1 MTSETVTVLF
11 TDVVSSTEFLS
22 RVGEERA
29 EVIRR
34 ELVDLM
40 RIAIA
45 AHGGREVKNLG
56 DGLMVAFDGVIGA
69 LGCAVAMQQGLH
81 ARNEH
86 ASDPL
91 SIRIG
96 ISSGEADIEDGDYF
110 GVPVVEAAR
119 VCAKAG
125 AEQIFATEIVRLLAG
140 SRGGFE
146 FAALGP
152 LELKGLDAPV
162 VAYEVRWAPIA
173 PPAATVPLPA
183 RLQPAEGAIFVGRVP
198 QQALLHDALKHA
210 DVAAHQRV
218 VLLSGEAGIGKTT
231 LVSTFA
237 AEAYAGG
244 SIVLYG
250 RCDEDLAIPY
260 QPWVEALTHLV
271 EHAPEDVLRDHV
283 EHRDGD
289 LVALVPA
296 LTSRLDDVPASRSS
310 DRDTERHLL
319 FGAVVDLLARVS
331 APTSVVLVLDD
342 LHWADRTT
350 LQLLRHVAS
359 TSTPMR
365 LLVLGTF
372 RETDISASHPL
383 TEVLAALHR
392 EAAVERVSLEGLD
405 DLELLTLMEFIAGH
419 EMDGTATALRD
430 ELREETNGNPFFVT
444 EILRH
449 LVETGTIAAS
459 ELRSTGLPV
468 SVREV
473 VGRRVQRLGEDAGRV
488 LSIAAVIGRD
498 FDLPLLAGVRHRRG
512 TGNSLPLHV
521 RARADPADA
530 VRRSLRRAPSP
541 VAPAHRRGARSAAWR
556 SNPSR
561 R

>member
-40 RIAIA
+40 RIAIG

-69 LGCAVAMQQGLH
+69 LGCAVAMQQALH

-86 ASDPL
+86 AAEPL

-162 VAYEVRWAPIA
+162 VAYEVGWSPIA
-173 PPAATVPLPA
+173 PPASTVPLPA

-283 EHRDGD
+283 AHRDGD

-372 RETDISASHPL
+372 RETDIERESSAH
-383 TEVLAALHR
+383 
-392 EAAVERVSLEGLD
+392 
-405 DLELLTLMEFIAGH
+405 
-419 EMDGTATALRD
+419 
-430 ELREETNGNPFFVT
+430 
-444 EILRH
+444 
-449 LVETGTIAAS
+449 
-459 ELRSTGLPV
+459 
-468 SVREV
+468 
-473 VGRRVQRLGEDAGRV
+473 
-488 LSIAAVIGRD
+488 
-498 FDLPLLAGVRHRRG
+498 
-512 TGNSLPLHV
+512 
-521 RARADPADA
+521 
-530 VRRSLRRAPSP
+530 
-541 VAPAHRRGARSAAWR
+541 RGARGIAS
-556 SNPSR
+556 
-561 R
+561 

>member
-34 ELVDLM
+34 ELVELL
-40 RIAIA
+40 RVAIG

-69 LGCAVAMQQGLH
+69 LGCAVAMQQALH
-81 ARNEH
+81 ARNER
-86 ASDPL
+86 ASEPL

-162 VAYEVRWAPIA
+162 VAYEVRWSPIA

-198 QQALLHDALKHA
+198 QQAVLHDALKHA

-250 RCDEDLAIPY
+250 RCDEDLAVPY

-271 EHAPEDVLRDHV
+271 GHVPEEVLREHVDH
-283 EHRDGD
+283 RAGD
-289 LVALVPA
+289 LVALVPE
-296 LTSRLDDVPASRSS
+296 LTSRLHDVPTSRSS
-310 DRDTERHLL
+310 DRETERHLL
-319 FGAVVDLLARVS
+319 FGAVVDLLAR
-331 APTSVVLVLDD
+331 AC
-342 LHWADRTT
+342 
-350 LQLLRHVAS
+350 
-359 TSTPMR
+359 
-365 LLVLGTF
+365 
-372 RETDISASHPL
+372 
-383 TEVLAALHR
+383 
-392 EAAVERVSLEGLD
+392 
-405 DLELLTLMEFIAGH
+405 
-419 EMDGTATALRD
+419 
-430 ELREETNGNPFFVT
+430 
-444 EILRH
+444 
-449 LVETGTIAAS
+449 
-459 ELRSTGLPV
+459 
-468 SVREV
+468 
-473 VGRRVQRLGEDAGRV
+473 
-488 LSIAAVIGRD
+488 
-498 FDLPLLAGVRHRRG
+498 RHRRASSWCSTTC
-512 TGNSLPLHV
+512 TGRIARPCSSFATSHRPRHRCVCSCSGRFV
-521 RARADPADA
+521 RPTSARAI
-530 VRRSLRRAPSP
+530 RSPRYSRHCIAKLPSN
-541 VAPAHRRGARSAAWR
+541 ACRSKG
-556 SNPSR
+556 STISSCSH
-561 R
+561 